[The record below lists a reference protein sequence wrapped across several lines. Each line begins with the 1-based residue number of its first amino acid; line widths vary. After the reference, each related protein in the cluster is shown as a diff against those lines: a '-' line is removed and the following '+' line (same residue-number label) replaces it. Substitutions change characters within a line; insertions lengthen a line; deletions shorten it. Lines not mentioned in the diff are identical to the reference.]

1 MMPWLAR
8 SLLYHVSNELMD
20 KTLIAISIGLS
31 IVVLVGSLI
40 AIPLVLARLPED
52 YLVKPPEK
60 SKSLA
65 KTVAKNALGVT
76 LLAIG
81 VAMLV
86 LPGQGI
92 LMIIVGLTLVDFPGR
107 HKLIVRLM
115 KPAKVQK
122 VITAIR
128 KRFGKPPLRTE

>member
-1 MMPWLAR
+1 
-8 SLLYHVSNELMD
+8 MD
-20 KTLIAISIGLS
+20 GTLIAISVVVS

-40 AIPLVLARLPED
+40 AIPVALIRMPED
-52 YLVKPPEK
+52 YLVRPKEGT
-60 SKSLA
+60 KSLPL
-65 KTVAKNALGVT
+65 KIAKNVLGVA

-86 LPGQGI
+86 LPGQGV

-107 HKLIVRLM
+107 HKLLVKLM
-115 KPAKVQK
+115 KPPKVQK

-128 KRFGKPPLRTE
+128 RRAHKPPLQTA